1 MPAIEKHYTCL
12 ELAELWQLAPDTIRS
27 LFRETPGVLRIV
39 RPERRNKRG
48 YTSLRIPESVAQK
61 RHTELNGKAVA

>member
-1 MPAIEKHYTCL
+1 MPALEKHYTVL
-12 ELAELWQLAPDTIRS
+12 ELADLWQLSPDTIRA
-27 LFRETPGVLRIV
+27 LFHNTPGVLRIV

-61 RHTELNGKAVA
+61 RHAELNGRAA